1 MSSALAPRPN
11 DRPPEGEE
19 WGTGVTIS
27 VVAHL
32 ALVGALVWG
41 LHWRNRTEVVTAS
54 AELWAAVPEAVAP
67 PPVEAPPP
75 PPAPPAPAP
84 APVEAPKPPPD
95 IVIEKTPEKKP
106 EKPLPPPPKPP
117 AKVEAAKP
125 TPAPPPKER
134 LDAKTLQK
142 MRDENLKRMMGQMD
156 APVDATG
163 NAAHNAAPSA
173 NYLGRIVAQLKRNMV
188 LADSVPGN
196 APVEV
201 EINCAPDGTIIGR
214 RITKHSGSQ
223 VWDDAVL
230 RAIDRTGTLPRD
242 TDGKALA
249 SIPISWRPQD

>member
-54 AELWAAVPEAVAP
+54 AELWAAVPEAVA
-67 PPVEAPPP
+67 
-75 PPAPPAPAP
+75 
-84 APVEAPKPPPD
+84 
-95 IVIEKTPEKKP
+95 
-106 EKPLPPPPKPP
+106 PPPKPP